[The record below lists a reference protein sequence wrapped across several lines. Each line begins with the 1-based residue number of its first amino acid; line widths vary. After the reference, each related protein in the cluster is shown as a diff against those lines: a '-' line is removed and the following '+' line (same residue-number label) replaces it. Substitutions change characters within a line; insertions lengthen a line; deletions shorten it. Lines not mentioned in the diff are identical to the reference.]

1 MPLIS
6 VIVPVYKV
14 EPYLRRCVDSIL
26 AQTFTDFELI
36 LVDDGSPDN
45 CGAICDEYAQKDSR
59 VYVIH
64 QENGGLSAARN
75 AGIDWVFAHSDSE
88 WISFVDSDDWVHP
101 EYLERLLYAALDND
115 VGISICGYDE
125 TKGEDPE
132 INADELTPQIWNPEG
147 FFVEYVVNAT
157 VAWGK
162 LYRKE
167 CFENLRYPV
176 GRIHEDEYITYILL
190 FNCSSIAYIKASLYS
205 YYINHQGII
214 RSPWSLKRL
223 DTLTAFEQQLEFFS
237 KKGYTRCYQLRL
249 KTYGRQLA
257 QACWHVGA
265 KNSEGYDKALSR
277 ELRAKLRATII
288 KMHVIG
294 IWDHET
300 DQVLYDAAF
309 PHLMAFYWILQAAKK
324 KIRDEGLGCAVQKG
338 IHRILGK

>member
-1 MPLIS
+1 MTTQL
-6 VIVPVYKV
+6 
-14 EPYLRRCVDSIL
+14 
-26 AQTFTDFELI
+26 
-36 LVDDGSPDN
+36 
-45 CGAICDEYAQKDSR
+45 
-59 VYVIH
+59 
-64 QENGGLSAARN
+64 
-75 AGIDWVFAHSDSE
+75 
-88 WISFVDSDDWVHP
+88 
-101 EYLERLLYAALDND
+101 
-115 VGISICGYDE
+115 
-125 TKGEDPE
+125 
-132 INADELTPQIWNPEG
+132 WNPED

-190 FNCSSIAYIKASLYS
+190 FNSSPIAYIKASLYS
-205 YYINHQGII
+205 YYINPQGII
-214 RSPWSLKRL
+214 RCPWSLKRL

-237 KKGYTRCYQLRL
+237 KKGYTCCYQLRL

-277 ELRAKLRATII
+277 ELRATIF

-324 KIRDEGLGCAVQKG
+324 KIRDEGIGCAVQKG

>member
-1 MPLIS
+1 MAQIA
-6 VIVPVYKV
+6 VIVPIYKV

-45 CGAICDEYAQKDSR
+45 CGAICDEYAQKDAR
-59 VYVIH
+59 VHVIH

-125 TKGEDPE
+125 TKGEEPE
-132 INADELTPQIWNPEG
+132 INADELTTQLWNPED

-167 CFENLRYPV
+167 CFQNLRYPI

-190 FNCSSIAYIKASLYS
+190 FSSSPIAYIKASLYS
-205 YYINHQGII
+205 YYINPQGII
-214 RSPWSLKRL
+214 RSVWSRKRL
-223 DTLTAFEQQLEFFS
+223 DALAAFEQQLKFFA
-237 KKGYTRCYQLRL
+237 KNRYKRCYQLRL
-249 KTYGRQLA
+249 KGYARQLA
-257 QACWHVGA
+257 HGCWHIGN
-265 KNSEGYDKALSR
+265 KTSEGYDKL
-277 ELRAKLRATII
+277 LLQKLQAKLCVAII
-288 KMHVIG
+288 KMHIAG
-294 IWDHET
+294 IWTRET
-300 DQVLYDAAF
+300 DQVLYDTAF

-324 KIRDEGLGCAVQKG
+324 KIRDEGIGCAVQKG